1 MIKIIIDLLFK
12 DIFLNIRK
20 YTTVNCKR
28 LCINAEIQLIDNSDK
43 YFLNL
48 YKKIIN
54 NVLTS
59 PALKL
64 MIKFGVNRVPSIRA
78 CINTLSKIVCK
89 AILEL
94 NFSRAISTDI
104 FDKPIF
110 IQGNGLGIIFSIRE
124 RYKPKSTK
132 AIR

>member
-1 MIKIIIDLLFK
+1 
-12 DIFLNIRK
+12 
-20 YTTVNCKR
+20 
-28 LCINAEIQLIDNSDK
+28 
-43 YFLNL
+43 
-48 YKKIIN
+48 
-54 NVLTS
+54 
-59 PALKL
+59 
-64 MIKFGVNRVPSIRA
+64 MIKFGVNKVPSIRA
-78 CINTLSKIVCK
+78 CIKTLSKIVCK

>member
-1 MIKIIIDLLFK
+1 MIKKEYREEIYLIALVLLGLYLSLIENIIPKPFPWMKIGLS
-12 DIFLNIRK
+12 NI
-20 YTTVNCKR
+20 
-28 LCINAEIQLIDNSDK
+28 S
-43 YFLNL
+43 
-48 YKKIIN
+48 
-54 NVLTS
+54 
-59 PALKL
+59 ALKL

-78 CINTLSKIVCK
+78 CIKTLSKIVCK